1 MTFWEPLCHAGQ
13 GAGNCL
19 TALPTLVPQESLHP
33 PLPGNAPPKSLSG
46 CVTWIVTD
54 PLWALGFSLKKK
66 KKRWGEGSGG
76 GGGGGERTKEDKNG
90 SPRVWTPV
98 GS

>member
-33 PLPGNAPPKSLSG
+33 PLPGNAPSKSLSG

-66 KKRWGEGSGG
+66 KRVGG
-76 GGGGGERTKEDKNG
+76 GQWGGWRGRRKKA
-90 SPRVWTPV
+90 
-98 GS
+98 

>member
-1 MTFWEPLCHAGQ
+1 MTFWELPCHAGQ

-33 PLPGNAPPKSLSG
+33 PLPGSAPPKSLSG
-46 CVTWIVTD
+46 CVTRIVTD

-66 KKRWGEGSGG
+66 GGKAVG
-76 GGGGGERTKEDKNG
+76 GGGGGEKRTEEDKNG